1 LSNIELTGAVLGVIN
16 VYLVMRRSVWNYPFG
31 IAMVVLYSFVFF
43 QARLY
48 SDALLQIYFFLIQIY
63 GLWNWLHG
71 RSEDGLVV
79 VGALTTATRIGYAV
93 ATIAGAIFLGWIFS
107 HYTDAAAPWMD
118 AAIAATSVTAQYLLS
133 IRKIENW
140 VLWIGVDVV
149 AIGLYFW
156 RGLFPTVALYAVFL
170 ILSVLGLV
178 NWARTLEV
186 RTMTDGAS
194 A

>member
-1 LSNIELTGAVLGVIN
+1 MNSIELTGAVLGVIN

-31 IAMVVLYSFVFF
+31 IAMVVLYGLVFF

-63 GLWNWLHG
+63 GLWNWWHG

-79 VGALTTATRIGYAV
+79 VGTMTTATRIGYAA
-93 ATIAGAIFLGWIFS
+93 ATIAGAICLGWIFS

-118 AAIAATSVTAQYLLS
+118 AAIAAASVTAQYLLS
-133 IRKIENW
+133 TRKIENW
-140 VLWIGVDVV
+140 LLWIGVDGV

-156 RGLFPTVALYAVFL
+156 RGLFPTVALYVVFL
-170 ILSVLGLV
+170 ILSVFGLV
-178 NWARTLEV
+178 NWSRTLETSTTADKV
-186 RTMTDGAS
+186 SG
-194 A
+194 